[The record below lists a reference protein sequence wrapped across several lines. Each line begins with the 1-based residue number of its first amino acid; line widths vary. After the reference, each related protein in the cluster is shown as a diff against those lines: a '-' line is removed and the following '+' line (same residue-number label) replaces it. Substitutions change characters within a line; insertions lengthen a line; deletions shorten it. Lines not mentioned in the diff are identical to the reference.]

1 MERES
6 DVSSSTG
13 VLRPVSENT
22 DDFKNN
28 ILAPLQSAYLFEE
41 SKQSFRYKSGFL
53 IKNPALEEKYNAY
66 RAKRKDLGYSEE
78 ELKETYGFLLFDE
91 LSKAK
96 AVGEGGVLT
105 RNGTCSTLGDP
116 SKGIYLSMYS
126 DCLDL
131 NSWYHGKS
139 GYIAIIRLTQGRVK
153 KVLENYTQNFTTP
166 TVGFD
171 CHVSEQLP
179 TVSSKTSSFLAFER
193 TQYYMYELLDSGSDK
208 TAEAPS
214 LVCPFAVVAFSY
226 TDTKATTE
234 TTEEK
239 SAVKNVA
246 FPYLAWT
253 GQLQLGTQFHSVGL
267 RSTAGSLVRAKL
279 PPVVKVER
287 AISMLDLRQLLPRA
301 AFETSFSGEAFLDG
315 LYCSLCEL
323 TVSVVEEN
331 SSFSQLLQEI
341 KYKDLAFTVPL
352 DDAGFLILLHSS
364 HFCMYENDTGSN
376 SKDVLQGMFVFP
388 DSQVTQRD
396 IKFEQKRLAIPSD
409 IQRALPLLTY
419 AEGEAEKTL
428 LNPSKE
434 RNKIIVQHM
443 QSYAALI
450 NPVLALS
457 PLREVSIFVDQY
469 DVPDAHKHLYASP
482 EWTDL
487 SWQSFRSYLSKPVS
501 FQVPVLTATEILAA
515 GQEDRREELDDD
527 VYICLSSP
535 EEAPADFVSKAS
547 EEQVDQRFSPDTE
560 TSPAEAKSPAADA
573 KTFLAE
579 VETSLAVFKTSLAEV
594 ETSLAEVQTSL
605 AEVETSLAEVE
616 TSLPEVETSLPEVET
631 SLPEVEPSL
640 ADVETS
646 LTDVETSLP
655 EVESSL
661 GDVETSIADAEASIA
676 DAETSIADAETS
688 PADAGASLES
698 HTTNMEKR
706 LVVTAVPQNTVPD
719 DFQDGEGK
727 TSSTET
733 EKSGLRNV
741 LIPPISDDLPA
752 ELIVSITSAAQTV
765 SEEDLTVIST
775 ASATKLNDSQLSVSS
790 MEKLQMVGLNSLNDE
805 VVKTKQTLE
814 CTEAKN
820 PTKPHWGKQCK
831 GHRLLSPSKVVPVKH
846 DTGNVRRA
854 KRKFGNL
861 LSRREAGEEK
871 QQDSPK
877 DMLEDTVLHELEAY
891 SLRKKTERW
900 DLKPVISECGKI
912 LVPHGTLEF
921 TDKIESLKGKL
932 WSSAVE
938 QCPEKMLVDAPVHTG
953 TMGEMEHESNDVSE
967 TPQGKATV
975 QEHLLET
982 LSSMKCASKE
992 ETMLTKLKSVLFR
1005 SKRKGDH
1012 VSQKPNAETASDSEV
1027 SPKKIRSDLD
1037 DEMLK
1042 SNNAITCVQ
1051 ETNVCVQEVSKMLSV
1066 DLVFAQALGL
1076 TPKETP
1082 DKLQKAVGHKVQQR
1096 KDSPETEEQSIAH
1109 KQPQIILR
1117 PPSIF
1122 PRRSRIKM
1130 LKKHQS
1136 VPAEHI
1142 RSKWWLHFQT
1152 PACFDTEKL
1161 KYKECGRDI
1170 SVRKT
1175 VKERMRAACS
1185 PTDALNLLADL
1196 ALSAN
1201 KDQVPP
1207 QPAQALA
1214 TKPESSLKNC
1224 DLTKGVTSPE
1234 TESFLHALLRQPAA
1248 RPIQPLE
1255 PPSPSPVLG
1264 GSELVDVVSIEHAYS
1279 LPPSSSLLLGLPG
1292 TPFQVSPL
1300 SGSTRLLLHPQQK
1313 YSDGTQT
1320 LQPSVYLEEKVE
1332 LNQRTPGWLK
1342 KCTRRRKFRHSRT
1355 FVNKDRTVQVT
1366 RQWEENYDFNLDSRF
1381 TIDSL
1386 DKAVNRAL
1394 HGPWDLSMYDTTEE
1408 VRLIIHMWIGLFYSR
1423 STARFF
1429 HLDPN
1434 FTFSPSE
1441 DSNGLEM
1448 SSGKMSDALH
1458 SEPVS
1463 NDPVPSATDT
1473 SPSQALDLSKNSNSV
1488 LDQGSVLLDLSL
1500 RTTDADVATLD
1511 PKVSNK
1517 HLLET
1522 DEQKG
1527 LCETQNALI
1536 PSLGLHVASPF
1547 QCYRNMVHSKG
1558 IVRKVNDSRSIH
1570 AKQRTCVPS
1579 QKDDCLEHTD
1589 KPSSENDRISVGGGK
1604 ENVSIQLPSVPPA
1617 LEINNMSHGS
1627 CNERTGFKDGMEHSD
1642 NTTMCLVHKPEL
1654 DLKKVVTCDEVKSNT
1669 DPRIE
1674 LHSVVHYKN
1683 VSKNGENFEVKDDSH
1698 ATGATVEDSSTVV
1711 CTDDNSTDKKPDAVC
1726 NEHVFEKETRHL
1738 KVHSPCQSE
1747 NAVEDKDC
1755 TEHESKVIG
1764 DGNSFEKEDKSKK
1777 DVETGSD
1784 LSDQPLSIVCDGP
1797 DSVKD
1802 DCIPELDCQAPVTEE
1817 QLQAGSR
1824 RGAVKDLPFKRL
1836 CANDN
1841 VLPDKCAVSENAF
1854 INKEDVNRET
1864 ATETCSE
1871 NICLSDK
1878 ATYKNSTACLD
1889 VSKAGEPSIQM
1900 DNLEPVIQ
1908 AELMTNLNM
1917 HNEGDIKSVM
1927 EQQKVDNTTQEPVDH
1942 QAPVFQDEVI
1952 KNMET
1957 ELGMTDELYV
1967 KYDEER
1973 KGLWNTHGR
1982 VIIPFIGVDTSFE
1995 EIMESRFSDPK
2006 WEVQGKE
2013 AIPFISTTTGTEEIL
2028 LTEVNS
2034 ETHVNSEH
2042 AELFCGKMPFNA
2054 SDTKEQ
2060 VVCKESGS
2068 DDRCPTPTIDERPY
2082 RYAFSGP
2089 TAALNS
2095 VIHRDIT
2102 LKDHSRSSTPVMDE
2116 TALEHKSILS
2126 DSFCDGVK
2134 SDLEL
2139 RTLRV
2144 LQSVG
2149 EFFTL
2154 PHTNESS
2161 QTQTAENNTHPQTT
2175 FQH

>member
-1 MERES
+1 S
-6 DVSSSTG
+6 PFG

-239 SAVKNVA
+239 RYYNINI
-246 FPYLAWT
+246 L
-253 GQLQLGTQFHSVGL
+253 HSVFDNISFIKWSTVYVGL

-301 AFETSFSGEAFLDG
+301 AFETSFSGEGVFSEMLH
-315 LYCSLCEL
+315 LYERIFQSVSSYYITKYTIRTNVFVIEL
-323 TVSVVEEN
+323 RSN
-331 SSFSQLLQEI
+331 MLIFGQ
-341 KYKDLAFTVPL
+341 AFTVPL

-364 HFCMYENDTGSN
+364 HFCMYENG
-376 SKDVLQGMFVFP
+376 KIGKYVLQGMFVFP
-388 DSQVTQRD
+388 DS
-396 IKFEQKRLAIPSD
+396 QKRLAIPSD

-560 TSPAEAKSPAADA
+560 TSPA
-573 KTFLAE
+573 
-579 VETSLAVFKTSLAEV
+579 

-790 MEKLQMVGLNSLNDE
+790 MEKLQMQKGS
-805 VVKTKQTLE
+805 KH
-814 CTEAKN
+814 CTET
-820 PTKPHWGKQCK
+820 P
-831 GHRLLSPSKVVPVKH
+831 RLLSPSKVVPVKH

-1142 RSKWWLHFQT
+1142 RSK
-1152 PACFDTEKL
+1152 CE
-1161 KYKECGRDI
+1161 DI

-1500 RTTDADVATLD
+1500 RTTDPFNPTNTASKHFDGHQQLRNFSKKVGAAKSNLGED
-1511 PKVSNK
+1511 P
-1517 HLLET
+1517 
-1522 DEQKG
+1522 
-1527 LCETQNALI
+1527 
-1536 PSLGLHVASPF
+1536 
-1547 QCYRNMVHSKG
+1547 
-1558 IVRKVNDSRSIH
+1558 
-1570 AKQRTCVPS
+1570 
-1579 QKDDCLEHTD
+1579 DDCLQPTSFVDYKTNKVTD
-1589 KPSSENDRISVGGGK
+1589 DTLIPGTQTS
-1604 ENVSIQLPSVPPA
+1604 L
-1617 LEINNMSHGS
+1617 
-1627 CNERTGFKDGMEHSD
+1627 
-1642 NTTMCLVHKPEL
+1642 
-1654 DLKKVVTCDEVKSNT
+1654 
-1669 DPRIE
+1669 
-1674 LHSVVHYKN
+1674 
-1683 VSKNGENFEVKDDSH
+1683 
-1698 ATGATVEDSSTVV
+1698 V
-1711 CTDDNSTDKKPDAVC
+1711 CTVHNNT
-1726 NEHVFEKETRHL
+1726 NEKSSCSFLEQVSSRCLQEDPTQASMDQECLIFSEQMKRLL
-1738 KVHSPCQSE
+1738 KRQFPHQ
-1747 NAVEDKDC
+1747 
-1755 TEHESKVIG
+1755 
-1764 DGNSFEKEDKSKK
+1764 
-1777 DVETGSD
+1777 
-1784 LSDQPLSIVCDGP
+1784 
-1797 DSVKD
+1797 
-1802 DCIPELDCQAPVTEE
+1802 QAPVDKSELPCTGWMTVHFSSLDEEDDSSEDFEVLPSLVGQKIKVDMSDRNQLRDATEE
-1817 QLQAGSR
+1817 KRPLQLQKISCDTRNPMDKVGVSAMTEECTR
-1824 RGAVKDLPFKRL
+1824 LYEDLM
-1836 CANDN
+1836 NDICSG
-1841 VLPDKCAVSENAF
+1841 LKVS
-1854 INKEDVNRET
+1854 
-1864 ATETCSE
+1864 
-1871 NICLSDK
+1871 
-1878 ATYKNSTACLD
+1878 STTKH
-1889 VSKAGEPSIQM
+1889 SQM
-1900 DNLEPVIQ
+1900 
-1908 AELMTNLNM
+1908 
-1917 HNEGDIKSVM
+1917 
-1927 EQQKVDNTTQEPVDH
+1927 
-1942 QAPVFQDEVI
+1942 
-1952 KNMET
+1952 
-1957 ELGMTDELYV
+1957 
-1967 KYDEER
+1967 
-1973 KGLWNTHGR
+1973 HGGH
-1982 VIIPFIGVDTSFE
+1982 PK
-1995 EIMESRFSDPK
+1995 SDPGNYFDFCSQMK
-2006 WEVQGKE
+2006 R
-2013 AIPFISTTTGTEEIL
+2013 
-2028 LTEVNS
+2028 
-2034 ETHVNSEH
+2034 
-2042 AELFCGKMPFNA
+2042 EL
-2054 SDTKEQ
+2054 D
-2060 VVCKESGS
+2060 ESFRS
-2068 DDRCPTPTIDERPY
+2068 H
-2082 RYAFSGP
+2082 
-2089 TAALNS
+2089 LNS
-2095 VIHRDIT
+2095 VV
-2102 LKDHSRSSTPVMDE
+2102 K
-2116 TALEHKSILS
+2116 KSCKTKYRFFMLVTS
-2126 DSFCDGVK
+2126 DSAFFEETKVHLEAEGHTAVHPSTFFLDEDSPSLLIIIRNEDIAEHICEVPHLLKLKMSKGVRFVGIDEPDDIVNLTHQELFNRGGFVMFDGAALDSLSLCNVK
-2134 SDLEL
+2134 KLADVLQELSQTGKWKWFMHYRESRRLKENARSLSTLSENQEIPLSCQDEGILEL
-2139 RTLRV
+2139 LPYHECDLMSRQQPDYLTCLCHLQVQNISARYPVYVTGEILCTYSTFGKSHNISTV
-2144 LQSVG
+2144 LLLIKIVC
-2149 EFFTL
+2149 F
-2154 PHTNESS
+2154 
-2161 QTQTAENNTHPQTT
+2161 
-2175 FQH
+2175 